1 MEYLILIVT
10 LAGIVFGADW
20 LVAGAVSI
28 ARRFRVSDFVIGA
41 AIVGIGT
48 SMPELVV
55 SFFGA
60 IKGNADVAI
69 GNVVGSNI
77 FNVLGILGLTA
88 LFFPI
93 VIDRQNM
100 TFEIPLCIAVSVLV
114 TLLAFNFFDGSPAV
128 LGRLDGWVLILLFAG
143 FMWYSFAR
151 DKKEKGERAPHE
163 ARGEEAIRREG
174 EEAIRREGEEAMDT
188 TPLWWAIAKV
198 IGGLA
203 VLIVSCDLFVENA
216 VAVARSFG
224 VNDAF
229 ISLTLIAC
237 GTSLPELAASVVA
250 AFKKNTQLALGNI
263 VGSNIFNIL
272 LILGV
277 SSQVMPL
284 TSVGITWVDYVV
296 MIAAAT
302 VPLLFGFK
310 GKIGRVGGLLMVASF
325 VLYTWYL
332 LMVQ

>member
-28 ARRFRVSDFVIGA
+28 AQRFRVSDFVIGA

-77 FNVLGILGLTA
+77 FNVLGILGVTA

-128 LGRLDGWVLILLFAG
+128 LGRLDGLVLILLFAG
-143 FMWYSFAR
+143 FMWYSFVR
-151 DKKEKGERAPHE
+151 DKKEQGVGQESN
-163 ARGEEAIRREG
+163 EEIEQEDR
-174 EEAIRREGEEAMDT
+174 

-332 LMVQ
+332 LMGQ